1 MRQNCILVLL
11 TLYLALCPVAQ
22 AAAGTLRGNLTA
34 GPNAAPVANARVV
47 LRGSDHEFTTSSNAE
62 GVFEFPAAEPGAN
75 YSISIEVEGMMPYSK
90 NGIEIGDGQTARLDV
105 NLQLAGPHTSVLVDA
120 GLVNLES
127 ASAEIA
133 QTIDKTEVEELPV
146 ANRTTAKYALLD
158 PHVRQT
164 LGLGAD
170 YQDSM
175 RLSINGGSYRHT
187 SYMLDG
193 ATNYDWVY
201 AVTPQAVVMPSAI
214 SEVKVI
220 TGDATAQYGSST
232 TGIIAITT
240 PSGSNELHGDF
251 FSFIRPSGIQ
261 ATPEEALAATAA
273 PFHVPNQRLDW
284 GGNLGGPVVRD
295 RTFFFASYERM
306 QQDRGAVITL
316 PTSSIFNGS
325 ANEYSSLA
333 RLDHSLKPDN
343 RLTVR
348 FNGDH
353 YAANNTQDRISNGN
367 QPSYG
372 RLQRVQ
378 SWGGQVSDQAAI
390 GNMVNVARF
399 AYTDYFPDSATPLD
413 PSVGVSID
421 HWSSTNTTAYQAG
434 NSTYSWVH
442 DQTETA
448 GDTLALPEGRN
459 SWKFGGEF
467 VHLHV
472 RDYSL
477 TPDGTYSFHTEA
489 AFEANQPY
497 QFAQT
502 FGAAD
507 IQYGQQEMSAFA
519 QDEVR
524 LTPGLKGDFGVRY
537 EFQSITD
544 ALHNLGPRVGLAWD
558 PIGDGKTTLRAG
570 AGVFYDQYYM
580 YLSRRFITLGL
591 NPPQYNYTWSCV
603 DAKSNFVAGVCPTY
617 PNPSADPTGGSQSRF
632 VSYIYIPA
640 SKLLNPYSIQVSA
653 VAEHELNHNLI
664 VTLSGLQIHTMKQM
678 RVNDIDHPTPYD
690 RTIGSAVRST
700 ATANATRPF
709 WDASAGTCVYQGV
722 KGACLIDRIENTASS
737 VYQSFDAAIKGHFQR
752 WGQFNAH
759 YVYAGSYAT
768 AMFYAD
774 YNSGIPSEWW
784 TDWNELERSPSD
796 FYQRH
801 RIVGDAILNGP
812 YKTMLALSGDF
823 GSGLPVNPLTGKDDN
838 GDGYTS
844 DRPVGLG
851 RNSFRTLAEKTV
863 NLAVAKRI
871 LLHERFQAETR
882 VEALNLMNSK
892 NFLSVNSTYG
902 ESATPSTSFKAP
914 ETGVANTDPS
924 RQLQFAVR
932 LIF

>member
-1 MRQNCILVLL
+1 MKRNLILSFI
-11 TLYLALCPVAQ
+11 ALFLMLCSTAF
-22 AAAGTLRGNLTA
+22 AATGKIQGNLTA
-34 GPNAAPVANARVV
+34 GPNAAPVANARIV
-47 LRGSDHEFTTSSNAE
+47 LRGGGHELAVHANPGGEFEFTAVE
-62 GVFEFPAAEPGAN
+62 VGVS
-75 YSISIEVEGMMPYSK
+75 YSISVEVEGMKPVNQS
-90 NGIEIGDGQTARLDV
+90 GIQVADGQITRVDFT
-105 NLQLAGPHTSVLVDA
+105 LQLAGPNTSVLVDA

-133 QTIDKTEVEELPV
+133 QNIDKTEIEELPV
-146 ANRTTAKYALLD
+146 VNRTTSKYALLD

-193 ATNYDWVY
+193 TTNYDWVY
-201 AVTPQAVVMPSAI
+201 AVTPQAVVMPSAV
-214 SEVKVI
+214 SDVKVI

-232 TGIIAITT
+232 NGIIAITT
-240 PSGSNELHGDF
+240 ASGSNELHGNF
-251 FSFIRPSGIQ
+251 FSYIRPSGIQ
-261 ATPEEALAATAA
+261 ATPEEALTAPSTA
-273 PFHVPNQRLDW
+273 FHVPNQQLDW
-284 GGNLGGPVVRD
+284 GGNLGGPLVRD
-295 RTFFFASYERM
+295 RSTFFASYERM
-306 QQDRGAVITL
+306 QQDRGAVTTL
-316 PTSSIFNGS
+316 PTSGFFDGS
-325 ANEYSSLA
+325 TNEYSSLA
-333 RLDHSLKPDN
+333 RLDHNLKPN
-343 RLTVR
+343 NTLTMR

-353 YAANNTQDRISNGN
+353 YVANNTQDRISNGN

-378 SWGGQVSDQAAI
+378 SWGGQASDQATM
-390 GNMVNVARF
+390 GGMVNLARF
-399 AYTDYFPDSATPLD
+399 AYTNYFPDSARPLA

-421 HWSSTNTTAYQAG
+421 HWSSTNTTQYQAG

-442 DQTETA
+442 AQTETA
-448 GDTLALPEGRN
+448 GDSLALPEGRN
-459 SWKFGGEF
+459 SWKFGGEV
-467 VHLHV
+467 VHVHV

-477 TPDGTYSFHTEA
+477 TPDGTYYFHTDA
-489 AFEANQPY
+489 DFEANRPY
-497 QFAQT
+497 EFAQT

-507 IQYGQQEMSAFA
+507 IQYGQEELSAFV

-524 LTPGLKGDFGVRY
+524 LTSRLKGDFGLRY
-537 EFQSITD
+537 EYQSITD
-544 ALHNLGPRVGLAWD
+544 SMLNLGPRVGLAWD
-558 PIGDGKTTLRAG
+558 PVGDGKTTLRAG
-570 AGVFYDQYYM
+570 AGIFYDQFYM
-580 YLSRRFITLGL
+580 YLTRRFLTLGL

-603 DAKSNFVAGVCPTY
+603 DANNNFVAGVCPSY
-617 PNPSADPTGGSQSRF
+617 PSPGASPTGGAQSRF
-632 VSYIYIPA
+632 VSYVYIPA
-640 SKLLNPYSIQVSA
+640 SKLQNPYSIQVSA
-653 VAEHELNHNLI
+653 VVEHELNRSLT
-664 VTLSGLQIHTMKQM
+664 VTLSGLQVHTMKQM

-690 RTIGSAVRST
+690 RSIGSPVRST

-709 WDASAGTCVYQGV
+709 WDASAATCVYQGV
-722 KGACLIDRIENTASS
+722 QGACLIDQIENTASS
-737 VYQSFDAAIKGHFQR
+737 VYQSFDAAIKGRFAR
-752 WGQFNAH
+752 RGQFDAH

-784 TDWNELERSPSD
+784 PDWNVRERGPSD

-801 RIVGDAILNGP
+801 RLVANAILVGP
-812 YKTMLALSGDF
+812 YKTILALSGDF

-851 RNSFRTLAEKTV
+851 RNSFRTPAEKTV
-863 NLAVAKRI
+863 NLALAKQTH
-871 LLHERFQAETR
+871 LHERLQVETR

-902 ESATPSTSFKAP
+902 EASSPSTDFLKPLA
-914 ETGVANTDPS
+914 GVANTDPS

>member
-1 MRQNCILVLL
+1 MKRNFIFSYVALIL
-11 TLYLALCPVAQ
+11 TLCS
-22 AAAGTLRGNLTA
+22 AAFAATGKIQGNLTA
-34 GPNAAPVANARVV
+34 GPNAAPVANARIV
-47 LRGSDHEFTTSSNAE
+47 LHGGHHEQAVNSNSGGEFEFTAVE
-62 GVFEFPAAEPGAN
+62 AGAS
-75 YSISIEVEGMMPYSK
+75 YSISVEAKGMKPVNKS
-90 NGIEIGDGQTARLDV
+90 GIQVADGQITRVDFT
-105 NLQLAGPHTSVLVDA
+105 LQLAGPYTSVLVNA

-133 QTIDKTEVEELPV
+133 QSIDKTEVEELPV
-146 ANRTTAKYALLD
+146 ANRTVSKYALLD

-193 ATNYDWVY
+193 TTNYDWVY
-201 AVTPQAVVMPSAI
+201 AVTPQAVVMPSAV
-214 SEVKVI
+214 SDVKVI
-220 TGDATAQYGSST
+220 TGNATAQYGSST
-232 TGIIAITT
+232 NGIIAVTT
-240 PSGSNELHGDF
+240 SSGSNEFHGDF
-251 FSFIRPSGIQ
+251 FSYIRPSGIQ
-261 ATPEEALAATAA
+261 ATPEEALTMSAT

-295 RTFFFASYERM
+295 RSFFFASYERL
-306 QQDRGAVITL
+306 QQDRGAVMTL
-316 PTSSIFNGS
+316 PTSGFFDGS
-325 ANEYSSLA
+325 TNESSSLA
-333 RLDHSLKPDN
+333 RLDYNLKPN
-343 RLTVR
+343 NTLAMR

-378 SWGGQVSDQAAI
+378 SWGGQASDHAAI
-390 GNMVNVARF
+390 GSMVNVARF
-399 AYTDYFPDSATPLD
+399 AYTNYFPDGARPLD

-421 HWSSTNTTAYQAG
+421 HWSSSNTTQYQAG

-442 DQTETA
+442 AQTETA
-448 GDTLALPEGRN
+448 GDTLAQPEGRN

-467 VHLHV
+467 MHLHV

-477 TPDGTYSFHTEA
+477 TPDGTYYFHTDA
-489 AFEANQPY
+489 DFEANQPY
-497 QFAQT
+497 KYAQT
-502 FGAAD
+502 FGVAD
-507 IQYGQQEMSAFA
+507 VYYGQKELSAFV

-524 LTPGLKGDFGVRY
+524 LTSRLKGDFGLRY

-544 ALHNLGPRVGLAWD
+544 SLHNLGPRVGLAWG
-558 PIGDGKTTLRAG
+558 PVGDGKTTLRAG
-570 AGVFYDQYYM
+570 AGVFYDQFYM
-580 YLSRRFITLGL
+580 YLTRRFLTLGL
-591 NPPQYNYTWSCV
+591 NSPQYNYTWSCV
-603 DAKSNFVAGVCPTY
+603 DANSNFVANVCPTY
-617 PNPSADPTGGSQSRF
+617 PNPSASPTGGSQSRF

-653 VAEHELNHNLI
+653 VVERELTRNLT
-664 VTLSGLQIHTMKQM
+664 VTLSGLQVHTMKQM

-690 RTIGSAVRST
+690 RTIGSPVRST

-722 KGACLIDRIENTASS
+722 QGACFVDRIENTASS
-737 VYQSFDAAIKGHFQR
+737 IYQSFDVAIKGRFAR
-752 WGQFNAH
+752 RGQFNAH

-784 TDWNELERSPSD
+784 PDWNALERSPSD

-801 RIVGDAILNGP
+801 RLVADAILNGP
-812 YKTMLALSGDF
+812 YKTMLALSSDF

-844 DRPVGLG
+844 DRPVGFG
-851 RNSFRTLAEKTV
+851 RNSFWTPAEKTV
-863 NLAVAKRI
+863 NLALAKRVH
-871 LLHERFQAETR
+871 LHERLQAETR
-882 VEALNLMNSK
+882 VEALNLTNSK
-892 NFLSVNSTYG
+892 NFLSVNNTYG
-902 ESATPSTSFKAP
+902 EASSPSTNFRKPLA
-914 ETGVANTDPS
+914 GVANTDPS